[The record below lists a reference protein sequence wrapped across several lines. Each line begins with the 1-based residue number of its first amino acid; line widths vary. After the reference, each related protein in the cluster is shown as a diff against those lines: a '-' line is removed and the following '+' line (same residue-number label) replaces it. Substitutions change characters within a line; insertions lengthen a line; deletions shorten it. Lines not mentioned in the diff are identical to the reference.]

1 MSSAPELQSSVE
13 YMAEIGVVTNE
24 YVKKTEH
31 CVDDAVYALGELTD
45 FIAQN
50 PEVEAAIKQAVL
62 NKKKNDVLNS
72 DKYDYIGSQDV
83 FSSYVLP
90 SAKDAQFCSESI
102 NGSLQIKDVFVSSES
117 LGIEKTLIG
126 VTYITDTLEQ
136 RHYLNTDA
144 TERLNQ
150 RFDYG
155 K

>member
-24 YVKKTEH
+24 YAKKTEH
-31 CVDDAVYALGELTD
+31 CLDDAVYALGELTD

-62 NKKKNDVLNS
+62 NKKKNDIVNS

-90 SAKDAQFCSESI
+90 SAKDAQFSSESI

-126 VTYITDTLEQ
+126 VTYTTDTLEQ

-144 TERLNQ
+144 TERLNH
-150 RFDYG
+150 RFDFG